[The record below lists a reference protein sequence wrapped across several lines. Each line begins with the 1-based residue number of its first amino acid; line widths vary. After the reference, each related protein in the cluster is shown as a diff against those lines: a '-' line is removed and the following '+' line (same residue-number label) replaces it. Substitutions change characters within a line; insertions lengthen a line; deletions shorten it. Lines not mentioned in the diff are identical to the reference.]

1 MIEIN
6 SRLQRLILK
15 SGENRVLRTYDVST
29 SKNGLGQI
37 DGSFCTPR
45 GMHVIRAK
53 IGHGSPAN
61 TVFVGRRPTGE
72 IFSDKLKLQYP
83 ERDWILSRIMWLSGC
98 EVGIN
103 RLGKVDTMRRYI
115 YFHGSPD
122 SVEMGRPGSM
132 GCIRMRNKDIIE
144 LFKLV
149 SIGTRVNIT

>member
-1 MIEIN
+1 MVEVN

-15 SGENRVLRTYDVST
+15 SGKNTVLKTYSVST

-45 GMHVIRAK
+45 GMHFIRAK
-53 IGHGSPAN
+53 IGDGSPAN

-72 IFSDKLKLQYP
+72 IFSEKLKLQYP
-83 ERDWILSRIMWLSGC
+83 ERDWILTRIMWLSGC

-103 RLGKVDTMRRYI
+103 RLGEVDTMRRYI

-122 SVEMGRPGSM
+122 SVEMGKPGSV

>member
-1 MIEIN
+1 
-6 SRLQRLILK
+6 
-15 SGENRVLRTYDVST
+15 
-29 SKNGLGQI
+29 
-37 DGSFCTPR
+37 
-45 GMHVIRAK
+45 MHVIRAK

-72 IFSDKLKLQYP
+72 VFSEKLKLQYP

-122 SVEMGRPGSM
+122 SVEMGKPGSV